1 MRIKLK
7 DLLTDEIKNTL
18 KKKSK
23 GLGDTIDKITTVT
36 QFKKLVKWI
45 NGDRDCGCG
54 PRKEYLNKLF
64 PYGKQD

>member
-36 QFKKLVKWI
+36 QFKKLV
-45 NGDRDCGCG
+45 NEVLGEDCGCNE
-54 PRKEYLNKLF
+54 RKEKLNKIF
-64 PYGKQD
+64 PYKK